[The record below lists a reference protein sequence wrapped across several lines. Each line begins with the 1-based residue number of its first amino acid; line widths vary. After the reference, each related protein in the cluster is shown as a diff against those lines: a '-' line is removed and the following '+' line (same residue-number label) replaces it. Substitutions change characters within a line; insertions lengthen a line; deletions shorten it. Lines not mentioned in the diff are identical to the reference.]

1 VNSPRIEPSG
11 IFRSHYHRASLREER
26 HLRFAAERRIMVAQ
40 RFKAGTSTPTI
51 DCVAERQL
59 MLFSIWFAVGAG
71 VLSTVAFSRN
81 DERGENN

>member
-1 VNSPRIEPSG
+1 
-11 IFRSHYHRASLREER
+11 
-26 HLRFAAERRIMVAQ
+26 MVAQ